1 MNSYDVVI
9 VGAGPAGGHCGR
21 SLAKSG
27 YSVLV
32 LEQHQDFSKN
42 NFSSAAS
49 PLEILKDFQLP
60 ETVVASY
67 WQNLEIVTTNIK
79 RSWQGKYPLGIVL
92 DFAKFREFLA
102 QEVVDNG
109 GKVWLGCRYLN
120 YRKEADKILVS
131 VRNKQGEIL
140 TVVTKV
146 LVDATGFARAVM
158 YANKKDKPS
167 FLKAVGIE
175 YLVKVDPQIH
185 QKYADSLIFF
195 LGHKWSPKGYS
206 WIFPMDNYQLKVG
219 SAWLEGE
226 HKYVDNVKP
235 LRLYIES
242 ILEDYMGTKEYKLI
256 ETHGSIL
263 EYSVGLKDLYY
274 KDNNI
279 IAIGDAVSTVNF
291 LGGEGIRHA
300 LRASEIAQDYIEKYL
315 ENKIS
320 DFRDYPQALKA
331 HFLPQW
337 NLSEQLS
344 RKVFLEYSDRRIDQG
359 VGYLKYLSFQDVL
372 DILFYY
378 RFEKYTKGLKGFIWQ
393 KFRQFWQKIW

>member
-320 DFRDYPQALKA
+320 DFQDYPQALKA

-359 VGYLKYLSFQDVL
+359 VSYLKYLSFQDIL

-393 KFRQFWQKIW
+393 KFKQLWQLFR